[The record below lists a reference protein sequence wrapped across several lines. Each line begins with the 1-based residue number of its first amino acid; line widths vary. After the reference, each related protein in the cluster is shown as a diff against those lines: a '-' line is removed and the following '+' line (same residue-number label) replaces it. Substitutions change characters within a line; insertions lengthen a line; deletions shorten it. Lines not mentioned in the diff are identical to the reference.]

1 MESLQG
7 HTIGIDLGTTNS
19 CVAIWKD
26 NKVEIIAN
34 ENGNRTTPSYVSFL
48 KNNERQVGDSAKRKA
63 LSNPKNTV
71 FEIKRL
77 IGLKYSD
84 QQVQKDLNKLPYT
97 IIDLEDDKPTI
108 LINDDVYSPEEISA
122 MILSHMKNIA
132 ESYLGEPV
140 ANAVI
145 TVPAYFNDS
154 QRQATK
160 DAGTIAGLNVLRIIN
175 EPTAASIAYGL
186 DRDTSKEKHVLVFDL
201 GGGTFDVS
209 LLNIH
214 DGIFQVKAISGD
226 THLGGADF
234 DNRLVSYM
242 IGEFRKE
249 NGVDISENPKSLR
262 KLKSACEQAKKTL
275 SSTDYTEI
283 DIDALYNGI
292 DFYYELTRS
301 KFELL
306 CNDLFE
312 KCLRPVK
319 DVLQSSHITKDMVE
333 DIVLVGGSTRIP
345 KIQVMLS
352 DFFNG
357 KTLCK
362 GINPDEAVAYGAA
375 VQGAI
380 LSEQSD
386 APDVLVLDVVPL
398 TVGVETIGGVMTKL
412 IERNTAIPT
421 NRTKMFSTY
430 KDGQTSVTI
439 KVYEGERAETKYNN
453 LLGTFEMNNIE
464 AKNRG
469 VPKIAVTFD
478 IDADGILTIV
488 AEDENTGNK
497 HDIVISGDKGRLSA
511 EEIEKMVK
519 DADQY
524 RQRDDEYRK
533 IMKMKNDLENYVY
546 ELKREFMNNEL
557 FRGSMSEVEEQAIN
571 DLINDNV
578 EWLENKNNEERQVY
592 DIYKER
598 LDLLENV
605 VNPVVNRMKSED

>member
-1 MESLQG
+1 MESLPG

-546 ELKREFMNNEL
+546 ELKREFTNNEL